1 MANALDDYDVTP
13 PGAAAP
19 PPAPAVVGA
28 PEPGSKDNYQRAPTA
43 PGGGPNALDD
53 YDVGPPPSS
62 QPFEVSH
69 PLFGQA
75 PGDYVPGASPTF
87 WHHAASE
94 IPLIGDP
101 LHKLLNDFNA
111 HDRAASLG
119 IPQPQALAEIEGEQE
134 AGTRAHPGWAT
145 GGNVVGG
152 VGGLAAMIAAA
163 PEAFGVKET
172 TKTAGAIMGGISNL
186 LVKRVDDEIRGKKP
200 DPTELGLTA
209 AGGAL
214 GGAFSAAL
222 NGVLKPGLEE
232 LGRAAVIDHKIRLP
246 AGLMSDNPLL
256 ARLPSQLLTG
266 RSGALAVNDWHKAIT
281 ATIGEDAPRL
291 TTGVLAKANQRLNAA
306 VRSLPPGATIGQHP
320 ELIEQMRN
328 VRVLENVLKKHPDGI
343 FSPQE
348 FSEAVQEGV
357 DAIAR
362 NRSETFALDGGG
374 EVAKLAKIG
383 TAFLKS
389 EPAPKWDR
397 AAVWH
402 AVRQG
407 LTTIAPAVGHHLYA
421 HGLSVPDLTTAG
433 IITGAVTGAKLL
445 ARGAG
450 SLAARSS
457 GVTKA
462 LVSEAPSRAAAIV
475 RPVVPA
481 LIQQSVP
488 LAESYL
494 SPAGP
499 QRNFITRTRPR

>member
-75 PGDYVPGASPTF
+75 PGDPVPGVSPTF
-87 WHHAASE
+87 WQHAVENVPMAGG
-94 IPLIGDP
+94 PLGD
-101 LHKLLNDFNA
+101 LTRTAGGLNSPEEVA
-111 HDRAASLG
+111 RIEAA
-119 IPQPQALAEIEGEQE
+119 QE
-134 AGTRAHPGWAT
+134 AGTRAHPIWAKA
-145 GGNVVGG
+145 GDIVGG

-172 TKTAGAIMGGISNL
+172 TKTAGAALGGTSNL
-186 LVKRVDDEIRGKKP
+186 LVKRIDDEIRGKKP

-281 ATIGEDAPRL
+281 ATIGSDAPRL

-343 FSPQE
+343 FSPQQ

-389 EPAPKWDR
+389 EPAPGWDR

-407 LTTIAPAVGHHLYA
+407 LTTIAPAVGHHLYT

-457 GVTKA
+457 GITKA
-462 LVSEAPSRAAAIV
+462 LVSEAPSRAAAIA

-499 QRNFITRTRPR
+499 QRNFITRTRPQ